1 VEDPLKPFL
10 ELVSYLENR
19 AMDTLKKVEDLNHK
33 IAHPRGKWKGEDKQ
47 EGLFQKLTE
56 TEEVSKMAILLV
68 DDLTTL
74 YYKVYHHRA
83 AGDGKDMI
91 H

>member
-47 EGLFQKLTE
+47 EGLFQ
-56 TEEVSKMAILLV
+56 
-68 DDLTTL
+68 
-74 YYKVYHHRA
+74 
-83 AGDGKDMI
+83 
-91 H
+91 